1 MFTSSTQDTRRQ
13 IRKQIL
19 QIRNQLS
26 ETQQKAA
33 SLAIIPQAL
42 AIIETYQAK
51 HLAFYLPFNGEIS
64 PLALMDVLK
73 KQGKSIYLP
82 VLHPFSQGNLLFFK
96 YDGETQFERHRFGM
110 WQPKL
115 DIRKLIP
122 LNELEVIFTPLVACD
137 KNNARLGYGGGFYDR
152 TLAQA
157 PNALSIG
164 LAHQCQFV
172 DFLPTEHWDIPL
184 NHIIL
189 G

>member
-1 MFTSSTQDTRRQ
+1 MFISSTQDTRWQ

-73 KQGKSIYLP
+73 KQGKSLYLP

-96 YDGETQFERHRFGM
+96 YDDETRFERHRFGM

-115 DIRKLIP
+115 DIRKLMP
-122 LNELEVIFTPLVACD
+122 LNELDVIFTPLVACD

-164 LAHQCQFV
+164 LAHQCQLV
-172 DFLPTEHWDIPL
+172 DFLPTEHWDMPL
-184 NHIIL
+184 DHIIL